1 MNLAIGCSLACHAN
15 VLTPFVFSLE
25 AGRLPQQTLRAG
37 SLVTT
42 SDLGEP
48 GRSMAPESGNRY
60 AGYLVCAGDFRI
72 EYKAEPSRDPVAV
85 DPRSVTGLTALDSL
99 GGSAP
104 GATPP
109 TLRSARSSAKRNRSR
124 RKSRLPGQSLV
135 RC

>member
-1 MNLAIGCSLACHAN
+1 MDLAIGCSLACHAD

-25 AGRLPQQTLRAG
+25 AGRLPRQTLRTG

-42 SDLGEP
+42 PDLGEP

-85 DPRSVTGLTALDSL
+85 DPWSVTGLTVFVGLGRIGAGRDAADVALCSVF
-99 GGSAP
+99 
-104 GATPP
+104 
-109 TLRSARSSAKRNRSR
+109 
-124 RKSRLPGQSLV
+124 GQAES
-135 RC
+135 